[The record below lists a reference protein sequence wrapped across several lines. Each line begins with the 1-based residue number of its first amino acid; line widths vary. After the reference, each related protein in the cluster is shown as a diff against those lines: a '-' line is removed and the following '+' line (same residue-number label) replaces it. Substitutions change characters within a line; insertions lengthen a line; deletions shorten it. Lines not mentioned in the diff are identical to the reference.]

1 MLIMRTINYSNF
13 SAVRFLFLLPLAIN
27 ISCSTVFFDHP
38 QPTDSKNINQVPKTI
53 RGRWKN
59 ISKNHEE
66 IITIDKNSYHKVAVE
81 KYAIPE
87 SQIDGSK
94 KYRLSEGK
102 IYITDLDP
110 STGYQYELLNDT
122 IFFSDRNVD
131 EIVLSD
137 SVLLRS
143 AKNCYILNLK
153 HSNWWEIISIKK
165 AKNGEI
171 RISYPICEDL
181 MKKRTQYNIV
191 VLDSTRKDSTYF
203 HADFKSGNIDMV
215 FPADNSGILYILKPD
230 STFEAPN

>member
-1 MLIMRTINYSNF
+1 MRTINHLKIF
-13 SAVRFLFLLPLAIN
+13 VIRIIFLSSLVVS
-27 ISCSTVFFDHP
+27 ISCSTLFFDHP
-38 QPTDSKNINQVPKTI
+38 QPTDSKNMNQVPKTI

-59 ISKNHEE
+59 IRNNHEE
-66 IITIDKNSYHKVAVE
+66 ILTIDKSSYHKVATE
-81 KYAIPE
+81 RYSIPK

-102 IYITDLDP
+102 IYGTDQEP
-110 STGYQYELLNDT
+110 ATGYQYELLNDT
-122 IFFSDRNVD
+122 IFFSDRNVE

-153 HSNWWEIISIKK
+153 HSNWWEIILIKK

-181 MKKRTQYNIV
+181 MTKRTQYNIV

-203 HADFKSGNIDMV
+203 HADFKSRNIDKV
-215 FPADNSGILYILKPD
+215 FPADDSGILYILKPD
-230 STFEAPN
+230 STFDTPN